1 MKESIAIG
9 EELTELSQVLD
20 DFCTEHVSSELIH
33 EFVDAEERGAPD
45 FFADLVGIGVLDLHL
60 DEDHGGAGAGFIGL
74 ATAAEAMGRGLV
86 PGPAL
91 PAMVASAVLAQAGQL
106 SGTGSAGADTAGASG
121 GASATLGAIAL
132 ESGDLRLGEDG
143 TTVTGTSAP
152 IISAATADHVVL
164 PLRVGEDRVWALL
177 RTSDVEAL
185 PCPSHDVTRPMSRLR
200 ASTPAPVEF
209 LDIDVELPHLIT
221 AAALA
226 AEGSGIAQWCTETA
240 VEYARIRQQFGAAI
254 GSFQAVKHRIA
265 GMHVAAA
272 QVRALAWDAARCL
285 DSGAEIDAAERRM
298 VISAAAGTG
307 IDLALGTVK
316 DLINTL
322 GGIGF
327 TWEHMAGFALRRAQ
341 TSRVVLGPGDV
352 WRVGVAESA
361 LSGARRGAA
370 LSYPGEAAAIRE
382 AIGEELD
389 AAPAGCGAISYL
401 ADHGFTSPALPRPW
415 GRSADALTQLIINEE
430 LGARELRPH
439 DMVIGN
445 WVVPSLI
452 AHGTDEQNERFIG
465 PSLRG
470 DIRWCQLFSEPEAG
484 SDLAGLTTSATKT
497 DGGWVITGQ
506 KVWTSGAR
514 ESDWGILLARTDPE
528 ARKHRGIGYFL
539 LDMNAPGITVRPLR
553 ELTGEALFNE
563 VFLDEVF
570 IPDELLVGAPTDGWK
585 VAVGTLANER
595 VAMTGHSMFG
605 GGDEALVSLLA
616 DEGSADPLRLRMV
629 GDLLSVSLSGSLLG
643 VRSTLKAMEKDTPSA
658 ESSLA
663 KLVST
668 RNIQDTWEAIV
679 EWSGTGGID
688 GIDIAAATN
697 VDSRSTVPAYMF
709 LNTRSLTIA
718 GGTTDIQLN
727 IVAERILGLPRS

>member
-9 EELTELSQVLD
+9 DELSELAEVLE
-20 DFCTEHVSSELIH
+20 DFCTDRVSPDHIH
-33 EFVDAEERGAPD
+33 EYIDAEDPGLPE
-45 FFADLVGIGVLDLHL
+45 FFSDLVGIGVLDLHL
-60 DEDHGGAGAGFIGL
+60 DEEQGGAGAGFMGL
-74 ATAAEAMGRGLV
+74 ATAAESLGRGLV

-91 PAMVASAVLAQAGQL
+91 PAMITSAVLSRAGRAT
-106 SGTGSAGADTAGASG
+106 SGQGSAVTAG
-121 GASATLGAIAL
+121 LGAIGL
-132 ESGDLRLGEDG
+132 EPGRLRFDAASDTISGMS
-143 TTVTGTSAP
+143 TP
-152 IISAATADHVVL
+152 IVSAATAGHIVVPVDDSGSTRWVL
-164 PLRVGEDRVWALL
+164 VHTA
-177 RTSDVEAL
+177 DVEVLA
-185 PCPSHDVTRPMSRLR
+185 CPSHDVTRPMARLR
-200 ASTPAPVEF
+200 TSSNVEVEV
-209 LDIDVELPHLIT
+209 LDIDEDLPRLI
-221 AAALA
+221 AAAAYA
-226 AEGSGIAQWCTETA
+226 AEGSGIAQWCTDTA
-240 VEYARIRQQFGAAI
+240 VEYARIREQFGATI

-265 GMHVAAA
+265 GMHVASA

-285 DSGAEIDAAERRM
+285 DSEISPAERRL

-307 IDLALGTVK
+307 LDLTLDTVE

-341 TSRVVLGPGDV
+341 ATRVVLGPGDR
-352 WRVGVAESA
+352 WRVAVAQAA
-361 LSGARRGAA
+361 LSGARRGPS
-370 LSYPGEAAAIRE
+370 LSYPESAEAIRAE
-382 AIGEELD
+382 IGAELD
-389 AAPAGCGAISYL
+389 AVPGDETAIAHM

-415 GRSADALTQLIINEE
+415 GRGADALTQLIIDEE
-430 LGARELRPH
+430 LSARDLVPH

-452 AHGTDEQNERFIG
+452 AHGSEAQKERFIA

-470 DIRWCQLFSEPEAG
+470 DIHWCQLFSEPGAG
-484 SDLAGLTTSATKT
+484 SDLASLTTAARKT
-497 DGGWVITGQ
+497 EGGWVITGQ
-506 KVWTSGAR
+506 KVWTSGAH

-539 LDMNAPGITVRPLR
+539 LDMSSPGITVRPLR

-570 IPDELLVGAPTDGWK
+570 IPDEFLVGAPTDGWK

-605 GGDEALVSLLA
+605 GGDEALVALLA
-616 DEGSADPLRLRMV
+616 EDAADDALRMRMV

-643 VRSTLKAMEKDTPSA
+643 VRSMLKAMETDASSA
-658 ESSLA
+658 DSSLA

-668 RNIQDTWEAIV
+668 RNIQNTWEAVV
-679 EWSGTGGID
+679 EWSGTDGID
-688 GIDIAAATN
+688 GVDIAQADDVEA
-697 VDSRSTVPAYMF
+697 RSTVPTYMF

-727 IVAERILGLPRS
+727 IVAERILGLPRG

>member
-1 MKESIAIG
+1 MKDSIAIG
-9 EELTELSQVLD
+9 DELTELTEVLD
-20 DFCTEHVSSELIH
+20 DFCTDRVSPETIH
-33 EFVDAEERGAPD
+33 AYIDAEDEGVPG
-45 FFADLVGIGVLDLHL
+45 FFSDLTDIGILDLHL
-60 DEDHGGAGAGFIGL
+60 DEEQGGAGVGFMGL
-74 ATAAEAMGRGLV
+74 ATAAEALGRGLV

-91 PAMVASAVLAQAGQL
+91 PAMITSASLAHAGRAPQTE
-106 SGTGSAGADTAGASG
+106 GAAGGPAAA
-121 GASATLGAIAL
+121 LGAIAL
-132 ESGDLRLGEDG
+132 EPGDLAFDAATCTL
-143 TTVTGTSAP
+143 TGTSAP
-152 IISAATADHVVL
+152 ITSAATAEHVVL
-164 PLRVGEDRVWALL
+164 PVDDGSWRRWVLL
-177 RTSDVEAL
+177 HTSATEVL
-185 PCPSHDVTRPMSRLR
+185 PCPSHDVTRPMARLR
-200 ASTPAPVEF
+200 IEQAASVEV
-209 LDIDVELPHLIT
+209 LDIDPELPRLIA

-240 VEYARIRQQFGAAI
+240 VEYARVREQFGAAI

-285 DSGAEIDAAERRM
+285 DTEISTDERSL

-307 IDLALGTVK
+307 IDLALDTVK
-316 DLINTL
+316 DLIDTL

-341 TSRVVLGPGDV
+341 TSRVVLGPGDH
-352 WRVGVAESA
+352 WRVKVAQAA
-361 LSGARRGAA
+361 LAGARRGPA
-370 LSYPGEAAAIRE
+370 LSYPEGSDKIRE
-382 AIGEELD
+382 EIGAELD
-389 AAPAGCGAISYL
+389 TVPSGDEATARL
-401 ADHGFTSPALPRPW
+401 ADLGFTSPALPRPW
-415 GRSADALTQLIINEE
+415 GRGADALTQLIIDEE
-430 LGARELRPH
+430 LTARNLTPH

-445 WVVPSLI
+445 WVVPSLV
-452 AHGTDEQNERFIG
+452 AHGTPEQNERFIG

-470 DIRWCQLFSEPEAG
+470 DIRWCQLFSEPGAG
-484 SDLAGLTTSATKT
+484 SDLAGLTTSARKV

-539 LDMNAPGITVRPLR
+539 LDMNSPGITIRPLR

-570 IPDELLVGAPTDGWK
+570 IPDELMVGAPTDGWK

-605 GGDEALVSLLA
+605 GGDEALVSLLHGYAA
-616 DEGSADPLRLRMV
+616 DDPLRLRMV

-643 VRSTLKAMEKDTPSA
+643 VRSMLKAMESATSSA

-668 RNIQDTWEAIV
+668 RNIQDTWEAVV
-679 EWSGTGGID
+679 EWSGTDGID
-688 GIDIAAATN
+688 GVDIAGAEDVAT
-697 VDSRSTVPAYMF
+697 RSTVPTYMF

-727 IVAERILGLPRS
+727 IVAERILGLPRG

>member
-9 EELTELSQVLD
+9 DELSELAEVLE
-20 DFCTEHVSSELIH
+20 DFCTDRVSPDHIH
-33 EFVDAEERGAPD
+33 EYIDAEDPGLPE
-45 FFADLVGIGVLDLHL
+45 FFSDLVGIGVLDLHL
-60 DEDHGGAGAGFIGL
+60 DEEQGGAGAGFMGL

-91 PAMVASAVLAQAGQL
+91 PAMITSAVLRHAGFV
-106 SGTGSAGADTAGASG
+106 SPAEDAAEGHGTA
-121 GASATLGAIAL
+121 LGAIGL
-132 ESGDLRLGEDG
+132 DPGELHFDPR
-143 TTVTGTSAP
+143 TATLSGTSAP
-152 IISAATADHVVL
+152 IPSAATAEHVVL
-164 PLRVGEDRVWALL
+164 PVSDGEVRRWVLL
-177 RTSDVEAL
+177 RTSAAQVL
-185 PCPSHDVTRPMSRLR
+185 PCPSHDVTRPLARLR
-200 ASTPAPVEF
+200 IEQAAPVEI
-209 LDIDVELPHLIT
+209 LDIDPELPSLI
-221 AAALA
+221 AAAAFA
-226 AEGSGIAQWCTETA
+226 AEGSGIAQWCTDTA
-240 VEYARIRQQFGAAI
+240 VEYARVREQFGAVI

-285 DSGAEIDAAERRM
+285 DSDVSTEERRL

-307 IDLALGTVK
+307 VDLALGTVK

-341 TSRVVLGPGDV
+341 SSRVLLGPGDR
-352 WRVGVAESA
+352 WRMEVARA
-361 LSGARRGAA
+361 AQNGARRGPA
-370 LSYPGEAAAIRE
+370 LTYPEGSETVRQE
-382 AIGEELD
+382 IGDELD
-389 AAPAGCGAISYL
+389 AIPGGSEAAVCL
-401 ADHGFTSPALPRPW
+401 ADLGYTAPALPRPW
-415 GRSADALTQLIINEE
+415 GRGADALTQLIIDEE
-430 LGARELRPH
+430 LSARGLTPH

-452 AHGTDEQNERFIG
+452 AHGTAEQKERFIA

-470 DIRWCQLFSEPEAG
+470 DIRWCQLFSEPGAG
-484 SDLAGLTTSATKT
+484 SDLAGLTTSARKV
-497 DGGWVITGQ
+497 DGGWVINGQ

-514 ESDWGILLARTDPE
+514 ESDWGILLARTDPS

-539 LDMNAPGITVRPLR
+539 LDMTTPGITVRPLR

-570 IPDELLVGAPTDGWK
+570 IPEELMVGTPTDGWK

-605 GGDEALVSLLA
+605 GGDEALVSLLRGQAA
-616 DEGSADPLRLRMV
+616 DDPLRLRMV
-629 GDLLSVSLSGSLLG
+629 GDLLSVSLSGSLMG
-643 VRSTLKAMEKDTPSA
+643 VRSMLKAMENETDSA

-668 RNIQDTWEAIV
+668 RNIQDTWEAVV
-679 EWSGTGGID
+679 EWSGTDGID
-688 GIDIAAATN
+688 GIDMARAEGVAT
-697 VDSRSTVPAYMF
+697 RSTVPTYMF

>member
-9 EELTELSQVLD
+9 DELTELAEVLD
-20 DFCTEHVSSELIH
+20 DFCTERVSPEHIH
-33 EFVDAEERGAPD
+33 EYIDTEDPGLPG
-45 FFADLVGIGVLDLHL
+45 FFSDLVGIGVLDLHL
-60 DEDHGGAGAGFIGL
+60 DEERGGAGVGFIGL
-74 ATAAEAMGRGLV
+74 ATAAEALGRGLV

-91 PAMVASAVLAQAGQL
+91 PAMITSAVLARCGQAT
-106 SGTGSAGADTAGASG
+106 SAAGSATQ
-121 GASATLGAIAL
+121 LGAIAL
-132 ESGDLRLGEDG
+132 EPGRLRYDAAAG
-143 TTVTGTSAP
+143 TVSGTSAP
-152 IISAATADHVVL
+152 IVSAATADHIVL
-164 PLRVGEDRVWALL
+164 PVDDGGSTRWVLL
-177 RTSDVEAL
+177 KTADVEVVS
-185 PCPSHDVTRPMSRLR
+185 CPSHDVTRPMARLR
-200 ASTPAPVEF
+200 ADSGASVEV
-209 LDIDVELPHLIT
+209 LDVDADLPRLI
-221 AAALA
+221 AAAAYA
-226 AEGSGIAQWCTETA
+226 AESSGIAQWCTETA
-240 VEYARIRQQFGAAI
+240 VEYARVREQFGAAI

-265 GMHVAAA
+265 GMHVASA

-285 DSGAEIDAAERRM
+285 DSEISDAERRL

-307 IDLALGTVK
+307 VDLALDTVE

-341 TSRVVLGPGDV
+341 ATRVVLGPGDH
-352 WRVGVAESA
+352 WRVAVARAA
-361 LSGARRGAA
+361 LTGARRGPS
-370 LSYPGEAAAIRE
+370 LSYPESATAIRDEISAELDAVPDGEAATAH
-382 AIGEELD
+382 
-389 AAPAGCGAISYL
+389 L

-415 GRSADALTQLIINEE
+415 GRGADALTQLIIDEE
-430 LGARELRPH
+430 LSARGLVPH

-452 AHGTDEQNERFIG
+452 AHGSDEQKERFIAA
-465 PSLRG
+465 SLRG
-470 DIRWCQLFSEPEAG
+470 DIRWCQLFSEPGAG
-484 SDLAGLTTSATKT
+484 SDLAGLTTSARRAE
-497 DGGWVITGQ
+497 GGWVVTGQ
-506 KVWTSGAR
+506 KVWTSGAH

-539 LDMNAPGITVRPLR
+539 LDMSSPGITVRPLR

-570 IPDELLVGAPTDGWK
+570 IPDEFLVGSPTDGWK

-616 DEGSADPLRLRMV
+616 DDGADDALRMRMV

-643 VRSTLKAMEKDTPSA
+643 VRSMLKAMETDAASA
-658 ESSLA
+658 DSSLA

-668 RNIQDTWEAIV
+668 RNIQNTWEAVV
-679 EWSGTGGID
+679 EWSGTDGID
-688 GIDIAAATN
+688 GIDIAEANDVEA
-697 VDSRSTVPAYMF
+697 RSTVPTYMF

-727 IVAERILGLPRS
+727 IVAERILGLPRG

>member
-1 MKESIAIG
+1 MKDSIAIG
-9 EELTELSQVLD
+9 DELTDLTEVLD
-20 DFCTEHVSSELIH
+20 DFCTERVSPENIH
-33 EFVDAEERGAPD
+33 AYIDAEEEGVPG
-45 FFADLVGIGVLDLHL
+45 FFSDLTDIGILDLHL
-60 DEDHGGAGAGFIGL
+60 DEQQGGAGVGFMGL
-74 ATAAEAMGRGLV
+74 ATAAEALGRGLV

-91 PAMVASAVLAQAGQL
+91 PAMITSAALAHAGRAPQTQ
-106 SGTGSAGADTAGASG
+106 GAAGGPA
-121 GASATLGAIAL
+121 ATLGAIAL
-132 ESGDLRLGEDG
+132 EPGDLAFDSAACTL
-143 TTVTGTSAP
+143 TGTSAP
-152 IISAATADHVVL
+152 ITSAATAEHIVL
-164 PLRVGEDRVWALL
+164 PVDEGGSRLWVLL
-177 RTSDVEAL
+177 HTSETEVL
-185 PCPSHDVTRPMSRLR
+185 PCPSHDVTRPMARLR
-200 ASTPAPVEF
+200 IEQAAPVEV
-209 LDIDVELPHLIT
+209 LDIDPELPRLIA

-226 AEGSGIAQWCTETA
+226 AEGSGIAQWCTDTA
-240 VEYARIRQQFGAAI
+240 VEYARVREQFGAAI

-265 GMHVAAA
+265 GMHVAAS

-285 DSGAEIDAAERRM
+285 DTEISTGERSL

-307 IDLALGTVK
+307 IDLTLDTVK
-316 DLINTL
+316 KLIDTL

-341 TSRVVLGPGDV
+341 TSRVVLGPGDQ
-352 WRVGVAESA
+352 WRVRVAQEA
-361 LSGARRGAA
+361 LAGARRGPAV
-370 LSYPGEAAAIRE
+370 SYPEGSDTIRE
-382 AIGEELD
+382 EIGAELDTVPRGEE
-389 AAPAGCGAISYL
+389 ATARL
-401 ADHGFTSPALPRPW
+401 ADLGFTAPALPRPW
-415 GRSADALTQLIINEE
+415 GRGADALTQLIIDEE
-430 LGARELRPH
+430 LAARNLTPH

-445 WVVPSLI
+445 WVVPSLV
-452 AHGTDEQNERFIG
+452 AHGTPEQNERFIG

-470 DIRWCQLFSEPEAG
+470 DIRWCQLFSEPGAG
-484 SDLAGLTTSATKT
+484 SDLAGLTTSARKV
-497 DGGWVITGQ
+497 DGGWLITGQ

-539 LDMNAPGITVRPLR
+539 LDMNSPGITIRPLR

-570 IPDELLVGAPTDGWK
+570 IPDWLMVGAPTDGWK

-605 GGDEALVSLLA
+605 GGDEALVSLLRGDAA
-616 DEGSADPLRLRMV
+616 DDPLRLRMV
-629 GDLLSVSLSGSLLG
+629 GDLLSVSLSGSLLA
-643 VRSTLKAMEKDTPSA
+643 VRSMLKALESETSSA

-668 RNIQDTWEAIV
+668 RNIQDTWEAVV
-679 EWSGTGGID
+679 EWSGTDGID
-688 GIDIAAATN
+688 GVDIAGAEDVVT
-697 VDSRSTVPAYMF
+697 RSTVPTYMF

>member
-1 MKESIAIG
+1 MKESIALG
-9 EELTELSQVLD
+9 GELTDLAEVLD
-20 DFCTEHVSSELIH
+20 GFCRERVTPEVIH
-33 EFVDAEERGAPD
+33 ECIAAPHDDGLPD
-45 FFADLVGIGVLDLHL
+45 FFDDLVGIGALDLHL
-60 DEDHGGAGAGFIGL
+60 DEEHGGAGVGSMGL
-74 ATAAEAMGRGLV
+74 ATVAEALGRGLV

-91 PAMVASAVLAQAGQL
+91 PAMITSAVLSHAAGHAPHGPVAD
-106 SGTGSAGADTAGASG
+106 SADAGSAMA
-121 GASATLGAIAL
+121 LGALAL
-132 ESGDLRLGEDG
+132 EPGDLRFEAE
-143 TTVTGTSAP
+143 TATVSGTSAP
-152 IISAATADHVVL
+152 IVSAGTASHVVL
-164 PLRVGEDRVWALL
+164 PITDGAARQWGLL
-177 RTSDVEAL
+177 RTSDVEII
-185 PCPSHDVTRPMSRLR
+185 PCPSHDVTRPMARLR
-200 ASTPAPVEF
+200 AAEAPIEL
-209 LDIDVELPHLIT
+209 LDIDLELPRLIA

-226 AEGSGIAQWCTETA
+226 AEGAGIAQWCTDTA
-240 VEYARIRQQFGAAI
+240 VEYAGVREQFGAAI

-265 GMHVAAA
+265 GMHVASA

-285 DSGAEIDAAERRM
+285 DAETDADERRL

-307 IDLALGTVK
+307 VDLALNTVK

-341 TSRVVLGPGDV
+341 ATRVLLGPGDR
-352 WRVGVAESA
+352 WRTEVALAAVE
-361 LSGARRGAA
+361 GARRGPA
-370 LSYPGEAAAIRE
+370 LSYPEGTDAIRE
-382 AIGEELD
+382 EIGAELD
-389 AAPAGCGAISYL
+389 AVSAGGAAGREL
-401 ADHGFTSPALPRPW
+401 AERGFTSPALPRPW
-415 GRSADALTQLIINEE
+415 GRGADALTQLIIDEE
-430 LGARELRPH
+430 LHARELVPH

-452 AHGTDEQNERFIG
+452 AHGTPEQTERFIG

-470 DIRWCQLFSEPEAG
+470 DIRWCQLFSEPGAG
-484 SDLAGLTTSATKT
+484 SDLAGLSTSATRT
-497 DGGWVITGQ
+497 DGGWLITGQ

-539 LDMNAPGITVRPLR
+539 LDMTSPGITIRPLR

-570 IPDELLVGAPTDGWK
+570 VPDDLLVGGPTDGWK
-585 VAVGTLANER
+585 IAVGTLANER

-616 DEGSADPLRLRMV
+616 DGGAEDPLRLRMV
-629 GDLLSVSLSGSLLG
+629 GDLISVSLSGSLLG
-643 VRSTLKAMEKDTPSA
+643 VRSMLRAMENAAPSA
-658 ESSLA
+658 DSSLA

-668 RNIQDTWEAIV
+668 RNIQDTWEAVV

-688 GIDIAAATN
+688 GVAIGQAHDIA
-697 VDSRSTVPAYMF
+697 SRSAEPTYMF
-709 LNTRSLTIA
+709 LNTRALTIA

-727 IVAERILGLPRS
+727 IVAERILGLPRG